1 LMQMTKPS
9 VLVTGA
15 SSGIGAAT
23 ANLLLDRGWRVFAA
37 ARRLE
42 PMAAL
47 EAQGAELFQ
56 LDLSNNQSRSALATE
71 LQSRV
76 GALDALVNN
85 AGFGEVGP
93 LETMELER
101 ARAIFEVN
109 VFGLMGLTQL
119 LVPAMRQRG
128 CGRIVN
134 VSSIAGRWVTPGSGW
149 YGASKFAL
157 EALSDAL
164 RLELKSFGLQVVIV
178 EPGLIATNFGEIAF
192 PSMQKAL
199 ECNIYGK
206 MMRNVRA
213 GWERVYQGAS
223 SPLLVA
229 QTIENALTKTK
240 PAPRYRC
247 GHQAISVLASE
258 LLPTSIWDRL
268 ISAQML
274 QNAD

>member
-1 LMQMTKPS
+1 MQMTKPS

-23 ANLLLDRGWRVFAA
+23 ASLLLDRGWRVFAA

-47 EAQGAELFQ
+47 EAQGAELFK
-56 LDLSNNQSRSALATE
+56 LDLSNNQSRSAIATE

-101 ARAIFEVN
+101 ARAIFDVN

-178 EPGLIATNFGEIAF
+178 EPGLIATNFGAIAF
-192 PSMQKAL
+192 PSMEKAL

>member
-1 LMQMTKPS
+1 MQMTKPS

>member
-1 LMQMTKPS
+1 MQMTKPS

-206 MMRNVRA
+206 MMLNVRA

>member
-1 LMQMTKPS
+1 MQMTKRS

-23 ANLLLDRGWRVFAA
+23 ASLLLDRGWRVFAA

-42 PMAAL
+42 LMAPLA
-47 EAQGAELFQ
+47 AQGAELLE
-56 LDLSNNQSRSALATE
+56 LDLSNAESRSDLAAQITN
-71 LQSRV
+71 RV
-76 GALDALVNN
+76 GALDAVVNN

-109 VFGLMGLTQL
+109 VFGLIGLTQL
-119 LVPAMRQRG
+119 LLPAMRERG
-128 CGRIVN
+128 RGRVIN

-164 RLELKSFGLQVVIV
+164 RLELKSFGLQVVVV
-178 EPGLIATNFGEIAF
+178 EPGLIATNFGAVAF

-199 ECNIYGK
+199 ECNIYGQ

-213 GWERVYQGAS
+213 GWEKVYQGAS
-223 SPLLVA
+223 SPIVVA
-229 QTIENALTKTK
+229 QTIENALTKPN
-240 PAPRYRC
+240 PAARYRC
-247 GHQAISVLASE
+247 GHQSISILASE
-258 LLPTSIWDRL
+258 LLPTRVWDRF

>member
-1 LMQMTKPS
+1 MQMTKPS

-23 ANLLLDRGWRVFAA
+23 ASLLLDRGWRVFAA

-56 LDLSNNQSRSALATE
+56 LDLSNNQSRSAIATE

-229 QTIENALTKTK
+229 QTIENALTKPK
-240 PAPRYRC
+240 PAARYRC

-274 QNAD
+274 

>member
-1 LMQMTKPS
+1 MAKRS

-15 SSGIGAAT
+15 SSGIGAAS
-23 ANLLLDRGWRVFAA
+23 ASLLLDRGWRVFAA

-42 PMAAL
+42 LMAPLA
-47 EAQGAELFQ
+47 AQGAELLE
-56 LDLSNNQSRSALATE
+56 LDLSNAESRSDLAA
-71 LQSRV
+71 QIANRV
-76 GALDALVNN
+76 GNLDAVVNN

-134 VSSIAGRWVTPGSGW
+134 LSSIAGRWVTPGSGW

-199 ECNIYGK
+199 ACNTYGK
-206 MMRNVRA
+206 MMAAVRA
-213 GWERVYQGAS
+213 GWEKVYQGAS
-223 SPLLVA
+223 SPVVVA
-229 QTIENALTKTK
+229 SCIEKALITTK
-240 PAPRYRC
+240 PKARYRC
-247 GHQAISVLASE
+247 GHQSISVLASE

-274 QNAD
+274 QNAG

>member
-1 LMQMTKPS
+1 MQITKRS

-23 ANLLLDRGWRVFAA
+23 ASLLLDRGWRVFAA

-42 PMAAL
+42 LMAPLA
-47 EAQGAELFQ
+47 AQGAELLE
-56 LDLSNNQSRSALATE
+56 LDLSNAESRSDLAAE
-71 LQSRV
+71 IANRV

-109 VFGLMGLTQL
+109 DFGLMGLTQL

-134 VSSIAGRWVTPGSGW
+134 LSSIAGRWVTPGSGW

-199 ECNIYGK
+199 ACNTYGK
-206 MMRNVRA
+206 MMAAVGA
-213 GWERVYQGAS
+213 GWEKVYQGAS
-223 SPLLVA
+223 SPVVVA
-229 QTIENALTKTK
+229 SCIEKALNTTK
-240 PAPRYRC
+240 PKARYRC
-247 GHQAISVLASE
+247 GHQSISVLASE

-274 QNAD
+274 QNAG

>member
-1 LMQMTKPS
+1 MQMTKPS

-56 LDLSNNQSRSALATE
+56 LDLSNNQSRSALATK

>member
-1 LMQMTKPS
+1 MQMTKPS

-23 ANLLLDRGWRVFAA
+23 ASLLLDRGWRVFAA

-47 EAQGAELFQ
+47 EAQGAELFK

-199 ECNIYGK
+199 ECNIYGT

-229 QTIENALTKTK
+229 QTIENALTKPK
-240 PAPRYRC
+240 PAARYRC

>member
-1 LMQMTKPS
+1 MQMTKPS

-23 ANLLLDRGWRVFAA
+23 ASLLLDRGWRVFAA

-47 EAQGAELFQ
+47 EAQGAELFK

>member
-1 LMQMTKPS
+1 MQMTKPS

-23 ANLLLDRGWRVFAA
+23 ASLLLDRGWRVFAA

-206 MMRNVRA
+206 MMLNVRA

>member
-1 LMQMTKPS
+1 MQMTKPS

-23 ANLLLDRGWRVFAA
+23 ASLLLDRGWRVFAA

-56 LDLSNNQSRSALATE
+56 LDLSKNQSRSALATE

>member
-1 LMQMTKPS
+1 MQMTKPS

-23 ANLLLDRGWRVFAA
+23 ASLLLDRGWRVFAA

>member
-1 LMQMTKPS
+1 MQMTKPS

-15 SSGIGAAT
+15 SSGIGADT

>member
-1 LMQMTKPS
+1 MQMTKRS

-23 ANLLLDRGWRVFAA
+23 ASLLLDRGWRVFAA

-42 PMAAL
+42 LMAPLA
-47 EAQGAELFQ
+47 AQGAELLE
-56 LDLSNNQSRSALATE
+56 LDLSNAESRSDLAA
-71 LQSRV
+71 QIANRV

-93 LETMELER
+93 LETMELQR

-199 ECNIYGK
+199 ACNTYGK
-206 MMRNVRA
+206 MIAAVGA
-213 GWERVYQGAS
+213 GWEKVYQGAS
-223 SPLLVA
+223 SPVVVA
-229 QTIENALTKTK
+229 SCIEKALITTK
-240 PAPRYRC
+240 PKARYRC
-247 GHQAISVLASE
+247 GHLSISVLASE

-274 QNAD
+274 QNAS

>member
-1 LMQMTKPS
+1 MTKPS

-23 ANLLLDRGWRVFAA
+23 ASLLLDRGWRVFAA

-42 PMAAL
+42 LMAPLAT
-47 EAQGAELFQ
+47 QGAELLE
-56 LDLSNNQSRSALATE
+56 LDLSNAESRSGLAARIAN
-71 LQSRV
+71 RV
-76 GALDALVNN
+76 GALDAVVNN

-109 VFGLMGLTQL
+109 VFGLIGLTQL
-119 LVPAMRQRG
+119 LLPAMRERG
-128 CGRIVN
+128 SGRVIN

-164 RLELKSFGLQVVIV
+164 RLELKSFGLQVVVV
-178 EPGLIATNFGEIAF
+178 EPGLIATNFGAVAF

-199 ECNIYGK
+199 ECNIYGQ

-213 GWERVYQGAS
+213 GWEKVYQGAS
-223 SPLLVA
+223 SPIVVA
-229 QTIENALTKTK
+229 QTIENALTKPK
-240 PAPRYRC
+240 PAARYRC
-247 GHQAISVLASE
+247 GHQAISILASE
-258 LLPTSIWDRL
+258 LLPTRVWDRF

>member
-1 LMQMTKPS
+1 MTKPS

-23 ANLLLDRGWRVFAA
+23 ASLLLDRGWRVFAA

-42 PMAAL
+42 LMAPLAT
-47 EAQGAELFQ
+47 QGAELLE
-56 LDLSNNQSRSALATE
+56 LDLSNAESRSDLAA
-71 LQSRV
+71 QIANRV
-76 GALDALVNN
+76 GALDAVVNN

-109 VFGLMGLTQL
+109 VFGLIGLTQL
-119 LVPAMRQRG
+119 LLPAMRERG
-128 CGRIVN
+128 RGRVIN

-164 RLELKSFGLQVVIV
+164 RLELKSFGLQVVVV
-178 EPGLIATNFGEIAF
+178 EPGLIATNFGAVAF

-199 ECNIYGK
+199 ECNIYGQ
-206 MMRNVRA
+206 MMRNVGA
-213 GWERVYQGAS
+213 GWEKVYQGAS
-223 SPLLVA
+223 SPIVVA
-229 QTIENALTKTK
+229 QTIENALTKPK
-240 PAPRYRC
+240 PAARYRC
-247 GHQAISVLASE
+247 GHQSISVLASE
-258 LLPTSIWDRL
+258 LLPTRVWDRF

>member
-1 LMQMTKPS
+1 MQMTKPS

-23 ANLLLDRGWRVFAA
+23 ASLLLDRGWRVFAA

-47 EAQGAELFQ
+47 EAQGAELFK

-101 ARAIFEVN
+101 ARAIFEVT